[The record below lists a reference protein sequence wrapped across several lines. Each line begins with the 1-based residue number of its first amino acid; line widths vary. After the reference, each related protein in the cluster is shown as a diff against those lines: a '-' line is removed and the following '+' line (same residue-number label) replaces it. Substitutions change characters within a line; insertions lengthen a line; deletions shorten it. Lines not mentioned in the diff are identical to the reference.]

1 MVDMAL
7 MHCLPDAKYATW
19 FHNKQNTEQAKRE
32 IQHLFSEEPDELHE
46 WAEQDVN
53 EPSRNIIA
61 RWAKS

>member
-1 MVDMAL
+1 MAL

-46 WAEQDVN
+46 WA
-53 EPSRNIIA
+53 SRMLM
-61 RWAKS
+61 SHPETL

>member
-1 MVDMAL
+1 MAL
-7 MHCLPDAKYATW
+7 MHCIPDAKYATW
-19 FHNKQNTEQAKRE
+19 FPNKQNTEQAKRE
-32 IQHLFSEEPDELHE
+32 ILHLFPEKTDEFHE